1 MMYRK
6 ATISNAKH
14 IANLHKKGIPT
25 GFLSKQSVS
34 FLKALYDYI
43 VKIKSKD

>member
-1 MMYRK
+1 MKLNR
-6 ATISNAKH
+6 ATILYAMY

-25 GFLSKQSVS
+25 GFLSKQSIL
-34 FLKALYDYI
+34 FLEALYAYI